1 VILRHCLKFTQ
12 GCLVSLALL
21 ASLAAASASA
31 QDTDSRKPA
40 AMVINFGG
48 VGYLHRWSK
57 NGQNEFTPAPQTN
70 LATWQD
76 MVTVNV
82 MDAVRDADQLA
93 AAANKVLSRYESHG
107 KVLRTNSK
115 PRTTA
120 QPAEH
125 FVAAVLGNPA
135 FLEAAFARL
144 VLVDG
149 VGTVVVYSHRVYGA
163 QAGPAMSDWLKG
175 QGVQAEKMLMA
186 WDKVPTAAA
195 LKVLPQQP

>member
-1 VILRHCLKFTQ
+1 MTMRDGLRWMH
-12 GCLVSLALL
+12 GCLISLALL
-21 ASLAAASASA
+21 GSLAPASASA
-31 QDTDSRKPA
+31 QDTDSRKLA
-40 AMVINFGG
+40 ANALNFGG

-57 NGQNEFTPAPQTN
+57 NGQNEYTPAQQTD

-82 MDAVRDADQLA
+82 LDAVRDADQLA
-93 AAANKVLSRYESHG
+93 AAANKVLGRYESHG
-107 KVLRTNSK
+107 KVLRTSSK

-175 QGVQAEKMLMA
+175 RGAQVEKLLMA

-195 LKVLPQQP
+195 LKALPQQP